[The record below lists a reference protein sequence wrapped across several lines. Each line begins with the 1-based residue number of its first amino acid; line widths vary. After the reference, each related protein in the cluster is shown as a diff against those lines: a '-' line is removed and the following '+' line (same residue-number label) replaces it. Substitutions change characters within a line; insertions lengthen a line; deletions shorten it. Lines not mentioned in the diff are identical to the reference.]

1 MFSTLMKKMILHWI
15 ISAIAVWITS
25 LLIPGFYIDG
35 AIASL
40 LAAVVIGL
48 VNATLGLFL
57 KIITFP
63 FTLIT
68 FGLFWFIINA
78 AMLKLAAAFVPGFYI
93 LGFGAAFWGAIA
105 LSLISFFLKKVILPS
120 KG

>member
-1 MFSTLMKKMILHWI
+1 MMKMILHWI
-15 ISAIAVWITS
+15 ISAIAVWLTS
-25 LLIPGFYIDG
+25 LIVPGFRIDG

-48 VNATLGLFL
+48 VNATLGIFL

-68 FGLFWFIINA
+68 FGLFWFIING
-78 AMLKLAAAFVPGFYI
+78 AMLKLASEFVPGFYI
-93 LGFGAAFWGAIA
+93 RGFGAAFWGAIA
-105 LSLISFFLKKVILPS
+105 ISLISFLLKKIILS
-120 KG
+120 SHR